1 MKKSLKIEI
10 LYPEFC
16 NLYGDL
22 GNVLY
27 LENTLKDNAE
37 FIYTNINDKPKFLTN
52 DISLVYIG
60 SMTEKAQK
68 IILKKLLPFKK
79 EIEDKIENN
88 QTFLVTGNAF
98 ELFGKY
104 ILAENGTKIESLGIF
119 NTYAKQ
125 EMMKRW
131 NAFCL
136 AEYEDIEIVGFK
148 SQFTESFSLD
158 NNTKIPFTAKV
169 IRGSGIN
176 KKSKNEMIKINNFY
190 ATYLLGPLL
199 PVNPLFTKKLLKG
212 IGFNDNLAYENIAIK
227 AYNLRLMEFKNP
239 KKKIDT
245 PNLSVGR
252 QFDSD

>member
-1 MKKSLKIEI
+1 MKIEI

-27 LENTLKDNAE
+27 LEKTLEDKAE
-37 FIYTNINDKPKFLTN
+37 FIYTHILDVPEFINE
-52 DISLVYIG
+52 DIDFVYIG
-60 SMTEKAQK
+60 SLTENAQK
-68 IILKKLLPFKK
+68 LVLNKLLPFK
-79 EIEDKIENN
+79 DKIKEKINN
-88 QTFLVTGNAF
+88 GQNMLVTGNAF
-98 ELFGKY
+98 ELFGQY
-104 ILAENGTKIESLGIF
+104 ILEENNNKIKCLGIF
-119 NTYAKQ
+119 DTYAKQ

-148 SQFTESFSLD
+148 SQFTESFPLE
-158 NNTKIPFTAKV
+158 NANIPFSAKV

-176 KKSKNEMIKINNFY
+176 KYDKNEIVKISNFY

-199 PVNPLFTKKLLKG
+199 PVNPLFTKKILAN
-212 IGFNDNLAYENIAIK
+212 IGYKDKLAFEDISLE
-227 AYNLRLMEFKNP
+227 AYKLRLNDFKNP

-245 PNLSVGR
+245 K
-252 QFDSD
+252 

>member
-1 MKKSLKIEI
+1 MKIEI

-27 LENTLKDNAE
+27 LENTLKDKAE
-37 FIYTNINDKPKFLTN
+37 FVYTHILDKPKFLSE

-60 SMTEKAQK
+60 SLSENAQK
-68 IILKKLLPFKK
+68 IVLEKLLPFKE
-79 EIEDKIENN
+79 EILNKINTG
-88 QTFLVTGNAF
+88 QMMLATGNSF
-98 ELFGKY
+98 ELFGQY
-104 ILAENGTKIESLGIF
+104 ILEENGNKTECLGVI

-136 AEYEDIEIVGFK
+136 AEYDDIEIVGFK
-148 SQFTESFSLD
+148 SQFTESFAIND
-158 NNTKIPFTAKV
+158 DTIPFAAKV

-176 KKSKNEMIKINNFY
+176 KTSKDEIVKINNFY

-199 PVNPLFTKKLLKG
+199 PVNPLFTKKILKT
-212 IGFNDNLAYENIAIK
+212 IGLTDELAFEDIAME
-227 AYNLRLMEFKNP
+227 AYYLRLDEFKNP

-245 PNLSVGR
+245 T
-252 QFDSD
+252 D